1 MIEFKYAIHKPTK
14 TIIKYEDWLKA
25 FDENKTLSFKKIL
38 PVNFN
43 KTIEEMTNEIYK
55 YKPITLLTSESF
67 EFVYNDDFTRNDYF
81 EMINLLIGNPF
92 FQDTELL
99 EKIHDKIEEIDELE
113 YKYGR
118 IEEDE

>member
-1 MIEFKYAIHKPTK
+1 MIEFKYVIHKPTK

-43 KTIEEMTNEIYK
+43 KTIKEVASEVYK
-55 YKPITLLTSESF
+55 YKPINILPSDSF

-118 IEEDE
+118 IED